1 MNQRSDQPATPRRTL
16 RLSTLLTQLK
26 EEAVVDPATVAPAP
40 VDDSAHAAASPTAA
54 STVPPNVAAV
64 TAQRHWR
71 RPRRPRPRSNIT
83 IAEIL
88 DRTRQ
93 ASIGFAATLIAL
105 ISIPFFGLSTP
116 FGLAIALTGAQMALG
131 HDRPWLPKRV
141 REHRVSM
148 KTVDWLGRFVARWTA
163 GLEHVI
169 RPRFAFMSE
178 AGLRRLCG
186 LGIVLQG
193 LGLALPLPIP
203 GSNMLFIVPILM
215 YGIAL
220 LEADGLL
227 IMVCHTITVT
237 EALLAVWFWKIVS
250 HEAYGALGHVAHWI
264 GL

>member
-131 HDRPWLPKRV
+131 HESVELRKLELDLLQARV
-141 REHRVSM
+141 REKLAAS
-148 KTVDWLGRFVARWTA
+148 
-163 GLEHVI
+163 GLD
-169 RPRFAFMSE
+169 R
-178 AGLRRLCG
+178 LRRLCG